1 MIKQLAICSTPDGVI
16 GDKGS
21 LAMLSKLDMRNFVDF
36 TFGTLLI
43 VGRTSAE
50 EMLNKGFKPDRH
62 RPLLVISK
70 DKIVEVKHEPQFIF
84 YAPDFDTAIEYASNV
99 IEQVGLC
106 GITIIGGKSVYEQT
120 FESKID
126 LDAVYLAE
134 ITPDDSFDGFDSGT
148 AVQLN
153 LGTKSL
159 RKILCDKLGGD
170 PNVTGVGEFAQE
182 LTEPKDTRATMC
194 LTKMYRMLK
203 YDPKKVSLSSGRTL
217 RIKAAAGEIVMPI
230 SSVGGYQRERERN
243 AITLFT
249 VSGQLQVR
257 LETEAEINFL
267 QHTID
272 QHLA

>member
-21 LAMLSKLDMRNFVDF
+21 LALVSKLDMRNFVRF
-36 TFGTLLI
+36 TFGTVLI

-50 EMLNKGFKPDRH
+50 EMLTRGFKPDRY

-70 DKIVEVKHEPQFIF
+70 EKIVEANHEPQSIF
-84 YAPDFDTAIEYASNV
+84 YAPDFDAAINYASSV
-99 IEQVGLC
+99 ADQVGLR
-106 GITIIGGKSVYEQT
+106 GFTIIGGKSVYEQT
-120 FESKID
+120 FESKIE
-126 LDAVYLAE
+126 LDVVYLAE
-134 ITPDDSFDGFDSGT
+134 ITPSESFDGFDSGT
-148 AVQLN
+148 AVQLS
-153 LGTKSL
+153 LAGKSL
-159 RKILCDKLGGD
+159 RKVLCDKLGGD
-170 PNVTGVGEFAQE
+170 PNFVNSGEFEQE
-182 LTEPKDTRATMC
+182 LSEPKETRATMC

-267 QHTID
+267 QHIID

>member
-21 LAMLSKLDMRNFVDF
+21 LAILSKLDMRNFVDF

-50 EMLNKGFKPDRH
+50 EMLTRGFKPDRH

-70 DKIVEVKHEPQFIF
+70 EKIVEAKHEPQFIF
-84 YAPDFDTAIEYASNV
+84 YAPDFDTAISYASNV
-99 IEQVGLC
+99 VDQVGLR
-106 GITIIGGKSVYEQT
+106 GFTIIGGKSVYEQT
-120 FESKID
+120 FESKIE

-134 ITPDDSFDGFDSGT
+134 ITPSENFDGFESST

-153 LGTKSL
+153 LGAKSL
-159 RKILCDKLGGD
+159 RKVLCDKLGGD
-170 PNVTGVGEFAQE
+170 PNFVNAGEFEQE
-182 LTEPKDTRATMC
+182 LSEPKETRATMC
-194 LTKMYRMLK
+194 LTKMYRTTK
-203 YDPKKVSLSSGRTL
+203 YDPKKVSLSVSGSL
-217 RIKAAAGEIVMPI
+217 RIKAASGEFVMPLNA
-230 SSVGGYQRERERN
+230 VGGYQRERERN

-249 VSGQLQVR
+249 ANGNLQIR

-267 QHTID
+267 QLTID